1 MAIKIFFGVPGAGK
15 TTHAASIV
23 YKNLKKGIPTFS
35 NVDIKGAIRFSA
47 TDDLGKYQIENAD
60 MIIDEA
66 GIEFNSRGHK
76 EFAKSHIAWFKLH
89 RHYGIRNIYVYS
101 QSYVDMDVTIR
112 RLASELYVVRKSLIP
127 FVVSTIPI
135 KVKIG
140 IDEESHQII
149 DQYFFHRLGFKL
161 MWSPAYWSMFDSW
174 EAPALIPRKWF
185 LTGYGQYTGAKGEL
199 KVAYKDIRKS
209 KSLFKKLYKT
219 IRKAAARMNRS
230 MERRIELSSGEAP
243 PPGGEV

>member
-35 NVDIKGAIRFSA
+35 NVDIKGAILFSA
-47 TDDLGKYQIENAD
+47 ADDLGKYQIENAD
-60 MIIDEA
+60 MILDEA

-76 EFAKSHIAWFKLH
+76 DFSKAHIAWFKLH

-127 FVVSTIPI
+127 FVVATIPI
-135 KVKIG
+135 MVKIG

-149 DQYFFHRLGFKL
+149 DQYYFRRLGLRL
-161 MWSPAYWSMFDSW
+161 MWSPSYWSMFNSW
-174 EAPALIPRKWF
+174 SAPSLIPRKWF

-199 KVAYKDIRKS
+199 KLAYKDIRKT
-209 KSLFKKLYKT
+209 KSLFTKLSAFC
-219 IRKAAARMNRS
+219 RKSAH
-230 MERRIELSSGEAP
+230 
-243 PPGGEV
+243 